1 VRERHRKWVCWRTLY
16 RTVAADDAYLSHAHG
31 RPTVTIS
38 LHQNASLP
46 YREYFADLEP
56 ILRAH
61 GGRPHWG
68 KKFNLTGAELR
79 PLYPM
84 WDRFQD
90 VRRRLD
96 PGGRFLSPYLRSLFE
111 PDGGG
116 AR

>member
-1 VRERHRKWVCWRTLY
+1 M
-16 RTVAADDAYLSHAHG
+16 AADDAYLSHAHG
-31 RPTVTIS
+31 RATVTIS

-46 YREYFADLEP
+46 YHEYFADVEP

-68 KKFNLTGAELR
+68 KKHNLTAEELR

-84 WDRFQD
+84 WDRFCE

-96 PGGRFLSPYLRSLFE
+96 PGGRFLSPYLRSLFA
-111 PDGGG
+111 PDGGE